1 MSPLP
6 YLGAV
11 GNGETVALVSPGL
24 AVDWLCVPR
33 PDAFPIFARALDPQ
47 HGGALSLYFRFGE
60 YRLDE
65 PEATAQRYVART
77 NILGSSAMYGDLSV
91 TVFDYMPWGRRYLVR
106 QINLANTGE
115 ARTGVRVGFRLKPTD
130 STAAPDDLAGR
141 VYAAFKGP
149 EAALLSPG
157 DSFTTTLILAYGE
170 TPTEALRHW
179 MEAEDNLEAEE
190 RFWADWLAPARPVD
204 GDTQLVDA
212 YYRSLLALKL
222 LCQERTGA
230 ILAAPTAS
238 FPAIPGGGDN
248 WDYRYAWLR
257 DGYFISR
264 CLDAAGLH
272 GESRKFYDFAL
283 QFQGEDGR
291 WRQTLYTVDG
301 QNPQESVVPDLT
313 GPGGET
319 PVRFGNA
326 ASTQV
331 QIDSEANILHGLW
344 CHWQAT
350 GDLAFVRDRWAQ
362 IRRAAQAVMETW
374 KLPENGIWEIRE
386 RVDHWVYGK
395 ALCAAGLRAAA
406 AMARGLGQAAGT
418 GHGADSLQA
427 DADRWAAEAEQIRQ
441 QVLAQGWSEPRQA
454 YLQTYDD
461 RSPLDIS
468 ALALSLW
475 DLTPADDRRMRS
487 TVAAM
492 EQPFRLAPLP
502 KDRPY
507 STDTP
512 YWGIRC
518 GGLNMGG
525 GMARYDYA
533 AVPFYLPTLWLARH
547 HLRAGNR
554 ERALELVHLCLM
566 AATDIGLMAEHFDP
580 ATGEQWGNFP
590 QGFSHEEMAL
600 VILELLG
607 RPSF

>member
-1 MSPLP
+1 MSPVP

-11 GNGETVALVSPGL
+11 GNGEAVALINPDLS
-24 AVDWLCVPR
+24 VDWLCAPR
-33 PDAFPIFARALDPQ
+33 ADSFPVFARALDPVR
-47 HGGALSLYFRFGE
+47 GGSLSLRFRWGE
-60 YRLDE
+60 ATLTE
-65 PEATAQRYVART
+65 SEATAQRYVERT
-77 NILGSSAMYGDLSV
+77 NILGTSLLLDELSV
-91 TVFDYMPWGRRYLVR
+91 TVFDQMPWGKRHLAR
-106 QINLANTGE
+106 QVTLANLGE
-115 ARTGVRVGFRLKPTD
+115 QRTGVRVAFDLRPTN
-130 STAAPDDLAGR
+130 SAAAPEDLGGR

-157 DSFTTTLILAYGE
+157 ESFTTTLIVAYGA
-170 TPTEALRHW
+170 TPTEALRNW
-179 MEAEDNLEAEE
+179 MEAEADGLEQAE
-190 RFWADWLAPARPVD
+190 RFWADWLAQARPVSS
-204 GDTQLVDA
+204 GDPQLDDA

-222 LCQERTGA
+222 LCQEQTGA

-238 FPAIPGGGDN
+238 FPAVPGGGDN

-257 DGYFISR
+257 DGYFIAR

-283 QFQGEDGR
+283 QFQEADGR

-301 QNPQESVVPDLT
+301 ANPAEFEVPDMA
-313 GPGGET
+313 GPGGEK

-331 QIDSEANILHGLW
+331 QIDSEGNLLHGLR

-350 GDLAFVRDRWAQ
+350 GDLAFIRDRWEQ
-362 IRRAAQAVMETW
+362 IRRAAEAVLQTW
-374 KLPENGIWEIRE
+374 ALPENGIWEIRE
-386 RVDHWVYGK
+386 RMGHWVYGK
-395 ALCAAGLRAAA
+395 VLCAAGLQAAA
-406 AMARGLGQAAGT
+406 DMARALGA
-418 GHGADSLQA
+418 GADA
-427 DADRWAAEAEQIRQ
+427 ARWAAEAARIGQ
-441 QVLAQGWSEPRQA
+441 QVVAGGWSEERQA

-475 DLTPADDRRMRS
+475 GLLPADDPRLQA

-492 EQPFRLAPLP
+492 EAPFALPPLP
-502 KDRPY
+502 ADRPY

-512 YWGIRC
+512 AWGVRG
-518 GGLNMGG
+518 GGLNIGG
-525 GMARYDYA
+525 AMARYDYA

-554 ERALELVHLCLM
+554 ERALQLVRLCLSS
-566 AATDIGLMAEHFDP
+566 ATDLGLMAEHFDP
-580 ATGEQWGNFP
+580 ATGRQWGNFP

-600 VILELLG
+600 ALLELFG
-607 RPSF
+607 EPAYR